1 MLLLLFPLLTLSSD
15 SMLNP
20 AFMEVGM
27 DPDPGP
33 TLDTAYVPG
42 TPGADWTEEEIESTR
57 LRILQAIH
65 PDWQVQ
71 TDMYGSVIWRT
82 AVKIT
87 ENKVMR
93 LVFHDCM
100 RYTDG
105 TGGCDGCLNWHG
117 MGEEAPSPFK
127 TETFYTYA
135 PVNFTDNNGLEDTVK
150 ALELIYTTIDWPLQV
165 RSNKLLYN

>member
-65 PDWQVQ
+65 HDWGV
-71 TDMYGSVIWRT
+71 
-82 AVKIT
+82 
-87 ENKVMR
+87 
-93 LVFHDCM
+93 
-100 RYTDG
+100 RYRES
-105 TGGCDGCLNWHG
+105 DGC
-117 MGEEAPSPFK
+117 
-127 TETFYTYA
+127 
-135 PVNFTDNNGLEDTVK
+135 
-150 ALELIYTTIDWPLQV
+150 
-165 RSNKLLYN
+165 